1 MAKKK
6 ADKMKFVCNKCGK
19 DMPENKEKS
28 TVNWKVYETKCECGG
43 TSTIK
48 FID

>member
-6 ADKMKFVCNKCGK
+6 DNKMKFVCKDCGK
-19 DMPENKEKS
+19 DMPEDKEKS
-28 TVNWKVYETKCECGG
+28 TPTWKVYETKCECGG

-48 FID
+48 FIG